1 MNVIFGHEALG
12 KERLDTMKIAD
23 GVTFVGL
30 RLLKCSFRS
39 RNRRFCDLD
48 FIGRP
53 GLIRQGALLTCVRHI
68 NAVDLRRD
76 STGFIL
82 NLAFELRLSSERVL
96 QRIQIGSIINFV
108 QQVTFFYEV
117 VIVNR

>member
-1 MNVIFGHEALG
+1 MDVILGHEALV
-12 KERLDTMKIAD
+12 KERLDTMKITYSVA
-23 GVTFVGL
+23 FVCL
-30 RLLKCSFRS
+30 RLLECSFRS
-39 RNRRFCDLD
+39 RNRRFRDLD

-53 GLIRQGALLTCVRHI
+53 GLIRQGALLSCVRHI
-68 NAVDLRRD
+68 NAVDLRGD

-82 NLAFELRLSSERVL
+82 NLAFELRLNSECIL
-96 QRIQIGSIINFV
+96 QSVQIGPIINFV